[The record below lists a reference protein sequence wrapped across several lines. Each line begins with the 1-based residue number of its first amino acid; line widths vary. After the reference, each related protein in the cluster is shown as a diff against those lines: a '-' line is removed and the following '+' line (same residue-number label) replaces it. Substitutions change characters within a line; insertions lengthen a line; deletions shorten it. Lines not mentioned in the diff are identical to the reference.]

1 MAIRTKNIGEQII
14 EFVVPALQAADTNL
28 AIAFADF
35 DGFIK
40 NIYAELI
47 TAGITGNQKVDIHK
61 NGVTIFGGATK
72 INFATTSKTATYDTV
87 TDVLAQ
93 IVKGDLLSLDVDSIH
108 SGTAGDGLL
117 VQMRI
122 VRGRPGALTNVAPA
136 SLN

>member
-40 NIYAELI
+40 NIYAEVLA
-47 TAGITGNQKVDIHK
+47 AGTTGNQKIDIHK

-72 INFATTSKTATYDTV
+72 INIATGVTTATYDTV
-87 TDVLAQ
+87 TDLLAQ
-93 IVKGDLLSLDVDSIH
+93 IVKGDKLSLDLDTVH
-108 SGTAGDGLL
+108 TTPADGLI

-122 VRGRPGALTNVAPA
+122 VRKRPGALTNVAPA